1 MTRPAPTLV
10 KTGAKPAG
18 GSARCE
24 WQSRQPRTPSTKY
37 LPRANRS
44 GVGSKWRSV
53 STRDFAPS
61 TGLQPTV
68 TVIKTAS
75 SEARAVK
82 LQVAIF
88 FSLLALAFVIDNF
101 SVSGSSYFFLRRA
114 LK

>member
-1 MTRPAPTLV
+1 
-10 KTGAKPAG
+10 
-18 GSARCE
+18 
-24 WQSRQPRTPSTKY
+24 
-37 LPRANRS
+37 
-44 GVGSKWRSV
+44 VGSKWRSV
-53 STRDFAPS
+53 SARDFAPS

>member
-10 KTGAKPAG
+10 NTGAKPGG

-75 SEARAVK
+75 SEARAGK
-82 LQVAIF
+82 LGVE
-88 FSLLALAFVIDNF
+88 LLLFTQSAEIKFNPTSCNSIEHANF
-101 SVSGSSYFFLRRA
+101 DPG
-114 LK
+114 